1 MNEEIQALN
10 RIVAIVDD
18 KASLFK
24 KDWRDMPKVRAV
36 TERKLILDLIGNALQ
51 LAKNVKPSPTDLL
64 GDLQKL
70 KKEFENLPIG

>member
-10 RIVAIVDD
+10 KIISIVDE

-24 KDWRDMPKVRAV
+24 KEWSTMPKIRAV
-36 TERKLILDLIGNALQ
+36 TEKKLILDLIDNAMQ
-51 LAKNVKPSPTDLL
+51 LAKNVRPSPTDLL

-70 KKEFENLPIG
+70 KSEFNRLPL